1 VIGNVW
7 RWIGFGL
14 CAACA
19 SEPSAWEPNDRAA
32 EDPVVRDVATGSS
45 PDLTDTLRADTL
57 RVAGARAHLAEVPPN
72 ADPER
77 AIVLDEPL
85 GDLPVGFRLLEAHR
99 IGGADGM
106 DEGLLVLQTNHELWW
121 RDARGARRLE
131 RDVEAPL
138 SVRGRQVA
146 FARGHMPD
154 FEIVLLT
161 IGAST
166 GEPAGT
172 DFVLPLTDPLGQRGQ
187 PLTDGYAP
195 AWNPALGPA
204 GDVVFVSGRSGEPEL
219 YRVRPGEA
227 PVKLVLDGPFPS
239 ALEAPIHDGV
249 SLSFRDEQGAP
260 HVQRIRYADDA
271 PRVDPHGPD
280 TTGPNDPLE
289 GGAR

>member
-1 VIGNVW
+1 MGL
-7 RWIGFGL
+7 GL
-14 CAACA
+14 CVACA
-19 SEPSAWEPNDRAA
+19 SEPSAWEPNDRSPEHAPA
-32 EDPVVRDVATGSS
+32 SEVATGS
-45 PDLTDTLRADTL
+45 PDLDEALRPETL

-72 ADPER
+72 ADPDR

-99 IGGADGM
+99 IGAADGTE
-106 DEGLLVLQTNHELWW
+106 EGLLVLQTNHELWW

-146 FARGHMPD
+146 FARGQMPD

-161 IGAST
+161 ISAST
-166 GEPAGT
+166 GAA
-172 DFVLPLTDPLGQRGQ
+172 DFVLPLTDPPGQRGQ

-195 AWNPALGPA
+195 TWNPAIGPA

-239 ALEAPIHDGV
+239 AIEPPIHDGV

-271 PRVDPHGPD
+271 PRVGPHA
-280 TTGPNDPLE
+280 PNDPLG

>member
-1 VIGNVW
+1 M
-7 RWIGFGL
+7 
-14 CAACA
+14 
-19 SEPSAWEPNDRAA
+19 
-32 EDPVVRDVATGSS
+32 RDVAAGSS
-45 PDLTDTLRADTL
+45 PDLADPRHAEDSDAL

-72 ADPER
+72 ADPDR

-99 IGGADGM
+99 IGTGANAAADGTIT
-106 DEGLLVLQTNHELWW
+106 GLLVLQTNHELWW

-146 FARGHMPD
+146 FARGQMPD

-166 GEPAGT
+166 GAA
-172 DFVLPLTDPLGQRGQ
+172 DFVL

-239 ALEAPIHDGV
+239 AIEPPIHDGV
-249 SLSFRDEQGAP
+249 SLSFHDERGVR
-260 HVQRIRYADDA
+260 HVQRIRYADDT
-271 PRVDPHGPD
+271 PRVDPHA
-280 TTGPNDPLE
+280 PNDTLG

>member
-1 VIGNVW
+1 M
-7 RWIGFGL
+7 
-14 CAACA
+14 ACA
-19 SEPSAWEPNDRAA
+19 SEPNAWEPNDRATERA
-32 EDPVVRDVATGSS
+32 PESDVAMGST
-45 PDLTDTLRADTL
+45 PDVDEALRADPL
-57 RVAGARAHLAEVPPN
+57 RVAGARAHLAEIPPN
-72 ADPER
+72 ADPDR

-99 IGGADGM
+99 LGADDGTE
-106 DEGLLVLQTNHELWW
+106 EGLLVLQTNHELWW

-146 FARGHMPD
+146 FARGQMPD

-166 GEPAGT
+166 GAA
-172 DFVLPLTDPLGQRGQ
+172 DFVL

-239 ALEAPIHDGV
+239 AIEPPIHDGV
-249 SLSFRDEQGAP
+249 SLSFHDERGVR
-260 HVQRIRYADDA
+260 HVQRIRYADDT
-271 PRVDPHGPD
+271 PRVDPHA
-280 TTGPNDPLE
+280 PNDTLG